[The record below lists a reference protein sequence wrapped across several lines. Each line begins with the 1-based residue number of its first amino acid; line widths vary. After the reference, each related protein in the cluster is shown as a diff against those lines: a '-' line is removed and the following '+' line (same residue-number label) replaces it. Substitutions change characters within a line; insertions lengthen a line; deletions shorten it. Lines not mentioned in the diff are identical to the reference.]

1 MTTFFD
7 PPKHGTF
14 AQFWASL
21 GADPE
26 LSKISKLRQ
35 IVGQCD
41 LRELQHI
48 ASAMSARL
56 NEFCEQYPDNS
67 NLAEAS
73 DFAHSIALN
82 LAGAR
87 EEIAKPYIP
96 HEKDCKCDSCEAARS
111 DERHDRHHDDLDR
124 R

>member
-14 AQFWASL
+14 ELFWASL
-21 GADPE
+21 EADAS
-26 LSKISKLRQ
+26 LTKIGNMRRMIGL
-35 IVGQCD
+35 CD

-56 NEFCEQYPDNS
+56 NEFCEQYPDNA
-67 NLAEAS
+67 NLADAA
-73 DFAHSIALN
+73 DYAHCIALD

-96 HEKDCKCDSCEAARS
+96 HEKDCKCDSCAAARS
-111 DERHDRHHDDLDR
+111 DERHDRQRDDLDR